1 MERER
6 EREMQLSALDKH
18 IFTSKAEYTLAQI
31 NHLQGT
37 MLNIRNL
44 KVNRIRKGK
53 KKIYRKGASSQHC
66 SHQRLLKKQHVVM
79 SIASFPCIHSLQS
92 PCN

>member
-53 KKIYRKGASSQHC
+53 KKNISEGGFIPTLLTSTALKEATRCNVDCFFSLYSQ
-66 SHQRLLKKQHVVM
+66 SAV
-79 SIASFPCIHSLQS
+79 SL
-92 PCN
+92 